1 MRQTAPDSESELI
14 ARAEGYA
21 GLTIEQL
28 ACKTGMRRPQNLN
41 SHKGWVGELLEIA
54 LGADASSR
62 PVPDFEHLGIEL
74 KTIPLD
80 QNGLPRESTHVC
92 TVQMKDLAGQHWKNS
107 TVYGKL
113 KRVLWIPIEASSS
126 IPLSERRIG
135 RPIIWSPS
143 ANQEEILREDWEE
156 QVELIATGRLD
167 ELDARMGTYLQ
178 IRPKAANAR
187 SLAPAADADGAP
199 TRTLPRGFYLRPTF
213 TRLILVQGT
222 SE

>member
-1 MRQTAPDSESELI
+1 MRQAAPGSESDLI
-14 ARAEGYA
+14 ARAERYA

-28 ACKTGMRRPQNLN
+28 TCKTNMRRPQNLK

-74 KTIPLD
+74 KTVPLD

-92 TVQMKDLAGQHWKNS
+92 TVQTKDLMSQQWKNS
-107 TVYGKL
+107 TVYAKL
-113 KRVLWIPIEASSS
+113 KRVLWIPIEASPS
-126 IPLSERRIG
+126 IPLGERRVG

-143 ANQEEILREDWEE
+143 LGQEEVLREDWEE
-156 QVELIATGRLD
+156 QVELIVTGRLH

-187 SLAPAADADGAP
+187 SLAPATDADGAP
-199 TRTLPRGFYLRPTF
+199 TRSLPRGFYLRPAL
-213 TRLILVQGT
+213 TRLILVD
-222 SE
+222 SAD

>member
-1 MRQTAPDSESELI
+1 MRQAAPSSESDLI
-14 ARAEGYA
+14 ARAERYA

-28 ACKTGMRRPQNLN
+28 TCKTSMRRPQNLK

-74 KTIPLD
+74 KTVPLD

-92 TVQMKDLAGQHWKNS
+92 TVQTKGLMGQQWKNS
-107 TVYGKL
+107 IVYAKL
-113 KRVLWIPIEASSS
+113 KRVLWIPIEASPS
-126 IPLSERRIG
+126 IPLGERRVG

-143 ANQEEILREDWEE
+143 LGQEEVLREDWEE
-156 QVELIATGRLD
+156 QVELIVTGRLH

-187 SLAPAADADGAP
+187 SLAPATDADGAP
-199 TRTLPRGFYLRPTF
+199 TRSLPRGFYLRPAL
-213 TRLILVQGT
+213 TRLILVD
-222 SE
+222 SAD